1 MKLTIVA
8 FLAWAGLLASVAGWG
23 KEGKQVYEIAHIGFA
38 DELTSFN

>member
-23 KEGKQVYEIAHIGFA
+23 KEGKQVYEVAQMGFA
-38 DELTSFN
+38 GELTPFN